1 MVNDLTRDL
10 SKVRFGIKNRPIGT
24 LLGIVGPRK
33 VPMPAD
39 GKQRGISLKK
49 NALVLLLSL
58 SGTGTF
64 AASALRCDL
73 AMQHSSTS
81 ASCIDPNSIN
91 GSTVAVPS
99 NVTRIGQDGL
109 ALCGQKSSSNLATD
123 IEYVIDNSNSMTS
136 SVFWV
141 DPATVGTAAP
151 DTSWFISNCVSTVTG
166 TKVAL
171 RKRHFGGTA
180 GYASLGWDTLI
191 QVSSSS
197 PRPSKTDAKA
207 CLEANDPYSV
217 RASVVQAAIQYQASL
232 DSTAQAG
239 MIQFNGAVTQDA
251 KLRALS
257 GDGYLRLLDSVGLY
271 SGDGGTNWYVSLLQ
285 ASKNLA
291 ASPNS
296 QKAIIMVSDGEP
308 QADVSKYRALVA
320 ADGFPK
326 VFGIYFGTA
335 ASIPEMDYLTKT
347 TGGKYWIVPPDR
359 PDSMESVIR
368 AIVGSVMSISTP
380 ASTKLTNITNGQSS
394 KALSILQAA
403 DSTYHLQLDSV
414 IALKSGKNSMQLV
427 STWTD
432 EKGVVNSDT
441 SKFVLDVSG
450 PAALLKDTMAVPG
463 DTVFA
468 TVCGNPSSLQILD
481 PNKIEVPYLTEAMG
495 GFSFLLSPS
504 TTATLLK
511 NSVSLKEWAKGD
523 KEVATVLTKQA
534 GTNAY
539 LGSMT
544 MAVPRAWANTAG
556 RLDANDGLDTLHA
569 SWCYPRDA
577 RDCAEDT
584 IQIRSYVS
592 PWVAWDVKSSTG
604 PVASLGVK
612 ADLPGTLAGTSV
624 TATYTLRGKTLV
636 KRTMTKGADSLYHD
650 ILKVRQGGS
659 AVGPDSIWISKPG
672 LIDSIVVSVTWTP
685 KDSVIRD
692 TTRLLRPSLV
702 LDLQNLGDDSA
713 FIGLSKGAQ
722 PGASRKWLVTL
733 MVGTRTAT
741 VTLDSLLGLAN
752 VTGLL
757 GGSSGPTATVRGLF
771 VDPVYGDSAWDS
783 ITVPVPAQSLRF
795 VQGSANGPRGSFD
808 LEAKV
813 PWESASKIKVFVV
826 HGIDSTPVYLV
837 RSADGNYLGSV
848 SFAQT
853 RFPGIDTLGMGLP
866 TVPGGSDSLRAV
878 LPSDGVHGALED
890 LAHILRPT
898 LGIEVARLG
907 RDSVTLTLSAGAQAD
922 LRGKWSVSLSVEDE
936 SSTAVLDTRS
946 GVASV
951 NVLLSKALLNPTW
964 LVGRFVDPLY
974 GDTVTDSV
982 QIPVPQRTL
991 QFAVRSVEG
1000 PRGQL
1005 TVVAYD
1011 PWVTGSSYPISLIHG
1026 QDTLPVVLT
1035 RSLAGDFSAVI
1046 PFTQAR
1052 LAGGDTLAL
1061 GAPARLGA
1069 TDTVLALMPGD
1080 GVHPSLRDTARILRP
1095 ALSLVLK
1102 VDSLKPQLVHLTLAG
1117 GIADLRGKATVNL
1130 TKPQTSSVAMEGAGK
1145 SKWNGATDLS
1155 GLPESLD
1162 SLTVSGFFADP
1173 LYGDTVWASVR
1184 MAAPWFPGSIVA
1196 SPDSLN
1202 PRKGDSTV
1210 VTVKDRDADTSK
1222 VDTVTVT
1229 NGVQVWSFVETGKS
1243 TGVYRR
1249 TLLARELDSSWAIH
1263 APRKAWSVILKY
1275 QDPLHEKDIS
1285 YDTVRLAFDVPP
1297 PQVAVRTPIAE
1308 IKTGPV
1314 PVGTLERSNGAQG
1327 VALEVLPDTVIKA
1340 GERVPQSISIR
1351 LWEKANVAIYVYDQ
1365 IGVSVTSWQGEVVP
1379 KNAEVGAL
1387 GLIRWDGRDQTG
1399 RPVNAGVYV
1408 VRVVVYKSE
1417 GGLVSNDL
1425 VRLGLK

>member
-1 MVNDLTRDL
+1 M
-10 SKVRFGIKNRPIGT
+10 GPIQGE
-24 LLGIVGPRK
+24 IRYQESSDW
-33 VPMPAD
+33 A
-39 GKQRGISLKK
+39 QRGIVDPRKELSTADEMQRGIALKMK
-49 NALVLLLSL
+49 NALILLLSL
-58 SGTGTF
+58 GGAGAF

-73 AMQHSSTS
+73 TMQHSSAD
-81 ASCIDPNSIN
+81 ASCIDPTSIN
-91 GSTVAVPS
+91 GSTVVVPS

-123 IEYVIDNSNSMTS
+123 IEYIIDNSASMSS

-141 DPATVGTAAP
+141 DPATG
-151 DTSWFISNCVSTVTG
+151 DTSFYIMDCLGSVSG
-166 TKVAL
+166 TKVPL
-171 RKRHFGGTA
+171 RRRHFGGTGLA
-180 GYASLGWDTLI
+180 TLGWDTLV
-191 QVSSSS
+191 QVPSTSTKPSSTSSSNCKES
-197 PRPSKTDAKA
+197 
-207 CLEANDPYSV
+207 NDPYSM
-217 RASVVQAAIQYQASL
+217 RAAVVSTAMQYQASL

-239 MIQFNGAVTQDA
+239 MIQFNSAVKQDA
-251 KLRALS
+251 SMRALA
-257 GDGYLRLLDSVGLY
+257 GTGLNRLLDSAGLY
-271 SGDGGTNWYVSLLQ
+271 TAASGTKWAGPLTTAFAHLS
-285 ASKNLA
+285 
-291 ASPNS
+291 ASPNA

-308 QADVSKYRALVA
+308 SDDYSTVIAQA
-320 ADGFPK
+320 GFPK
-326 VFGIYFGTA
+326 VFGIFLG
-335 ASIPEMDYLTKT
+335 SSVVSVPEMATLTST

-359 PDSMESVIR
+359 PDSLESVIR
-368 AIVGSVMSISTP
+368 TIVGSVMSVSTP
-380 ASTKLTNITNGQSS
+380 ASTKLTNTTNGQSS

-414 IALKSGKNSMQLV
+414 IALKSGKNSMQLI

-450 PAALLKDTMAVPG
+450 PAAILKDTTAVSG

-468 TVCGNPSSLQILD
+468 TVCSNPSTLQILD
-481 PNKIEVPYLTEAMG
+481 PTKVEVPYLTEAMG
-495 GFSFLLSPS
+495 GFTFLLTPS

-511 NSVSLKEWAKGD
+511 NTVSLTEWAKGD

-534 GTNAY
+534 GTNSY

-544 MAVPRAWANTAG
+544 LAVPRAWANTAG
-556 RLDANDGLDTLHA
+556 RLDANDGIDTLQA
-569 SWCYPRDA
+569 TWCYPRDA

-592 PWVAWDVKSSTG
+592 PWVKWDVESSTG
-604 PVASLGVK
+604 PVVSLGVK
-612 ADLPGTLAGTSV
+612 ADLPGTPVGTSV
-624 TATYTLRGKTLV
+624 TATYTLRGRTLV
-636 KRTMTKGADSLYHD
+636 KRTMRKQADSLYHD
-650 ILKVRQGGS
+650 ILNVRQGGLVTG
-659 AVGPDSIWISKPG
+659 ADTIWISKPG

-685 KDSVIRD
+685 KDSVISD
-692 TTRLLRPSLV
+692 TTRILRPSLV

-713 FIGLSKGAQ
+713 YIGLSKGAQ
-722 PGASRKWLVTL
+722 PNTSGKWIVKLF
-733 MVGTRTAT
+733 VGTRTAT
-741 VTLDSLLGLAN
+741 ATLDSLFGQAS

-771 VDPVYGDSAWDS
+771 VDPVYGDSVWDS
-783 ITVPVPAQSLRF
+783 ISVPVPAQSLRF
-795 VQGSANGPRGSFD
+795 VQGSASGPRGSFD
-808 LEAKV
+808 LVAKV
-813 PWESASKIKVFVV
+813 PWESATKIKVFVV

-837 RSADGNYLGSV
+837 RSADGSYLGSV
-848 SFAQT
+848 AFAQT

-866 TVPGGSDSLRAV
+866 GVPGGSDSLQAV
-878 LPSDGVHGALED
+878 LPSDGVHIALED
-890 LAHILRPT
+890 QAYVLRPA
-898 LGIEVARLG
+898 LVLDIARLG
-907 RDSVTLTLSAGAQAD
+907 RDSATIALSVGAQAD
-922 LRGKWSVSLSVEDE
+922 LRGKWSVNLTVEDE

-946 GVASV
+946 GAASV

-1011 PWVTGSSYPISLIHG
+1011 PWATGSSYPISLIHG
-1026 QDTLPVVLT
+1026 QDTIPVVLT
-1035 RSLAGDFSAVI
+1035 RGLAGDFSAVI

-1095 ALSLVLK
+1095 ALGLVLK

-1117 GIADLRGKATVNL
+1117 GTPDLRGKAAVSL
-1130 TKPQTSSVAMEGAGK
+1130 TKPLASSVAMEGAGK
-1145 SKWNGATDLS
+1145 YKWNGSTDLS

-1196 SPDSLN
+1196 APDSLD

-1210 VTVKDRDADTSK
+1210 VAVKDRDPDTSK

-1243 TGVYRR
+1243 TGVYRK
-1249 TLLARELDSSWAIH
+1249 TLPARELDSSWATH

-1275 QDPLHEKDIS
+1275 QDPLHDKDIS
-1285 YDTVRLAFDVPP
+1285 YDTVRLVFDVPA
-1297 PQVAVRTPIAE
+1297 PQIAVRTPITE
-1308 IKTGPV
+1308 VKTGPV

-1327 VALEVLPDTVIKA
+1327 VALEVLSDTVINA
-1340 GERVPQSISIR
+1340 GVSVPQSISIR
-1351 LWEKANVAIYVYDQ
+1351 LWEKASVAIYVYDQ

-1408 VRVVVYKSE
+1408 VRVVVYKPE

-1425 VRLGLK
+1425 VRVGLK